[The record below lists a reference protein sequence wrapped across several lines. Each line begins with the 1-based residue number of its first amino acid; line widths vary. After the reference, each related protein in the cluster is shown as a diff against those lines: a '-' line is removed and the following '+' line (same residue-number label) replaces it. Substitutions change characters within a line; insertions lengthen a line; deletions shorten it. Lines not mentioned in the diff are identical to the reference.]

1 MSQSPSQAKKTIN
14 DPANR
19 NLGRSYKQEKHSPIQ
34 SEPNLTMESLVDEK
48 VPATLNIIETMVQ
61 TSDNRVSS

>member
-1 MSQSPSQAKKTIN
+1 MSQSPIQVKKAIN

-19 NLGRSYKQEKHSPIQ
+19 NLNRSVKQEKLSFIQ
-34 SEPNLTMESLVDEK
+34 QDPNLTMESLVDEK

-61 TSDNRVSS
+61 TRDNRTSA